1 MFDVVTTFY
10 AFRLVYA
17 TRKSTP
23 FLEYNSGHFVPQT
36 NLISFLNFI
45 HSKYLKN
52 RILKNFFTKIFS
64 ETNLNSHF
72 KKFAALLKFISF
84 EFGDR
89 ISAIHPLSQI
99 IEKKAACEF
108 PIVSGDDIYSIISI
122 NKGANL

>member
-10 AFRLVYA
+10 AFHLAYA
-17 TRKSTP
+17 TRKSTQ
-23 FLEYNSGHFVPQT
+23 FMEYNSGHFVPQA

-72 KKFAALLKFISF
+72 KNSPPFQNSFLLNLT
-84 EFGDR
+84 DR
-89 ISAIHPLSQI
+89 ISAIHPLLQI
-99 IEKKAACEF
+99 IKKRQLANSQLF
-108 PIVSGDDIYSIISI
+108 SDDDIYSIILI
-122 NKGANL
+122 K